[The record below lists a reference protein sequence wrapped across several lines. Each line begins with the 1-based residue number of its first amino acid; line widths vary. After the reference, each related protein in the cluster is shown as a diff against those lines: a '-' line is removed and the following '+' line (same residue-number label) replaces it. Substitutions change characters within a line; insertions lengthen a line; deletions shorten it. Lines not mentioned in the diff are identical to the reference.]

1 MEMAPGNPGRVVS
14 LVWALTSG
22 SQLPLCLHGIIAG
35 SIGALFL
42 EDDWEDEI
50 VGPTADTFLFL

>member
-1 MEMAPGNPGRVVS
+1 
-14 LVWALTSG
+14 VWALTSG